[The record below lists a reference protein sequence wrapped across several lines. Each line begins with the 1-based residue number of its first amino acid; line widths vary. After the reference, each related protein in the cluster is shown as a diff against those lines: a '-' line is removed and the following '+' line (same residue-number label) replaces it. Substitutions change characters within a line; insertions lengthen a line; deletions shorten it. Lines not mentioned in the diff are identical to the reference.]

1 MNKRSSF
8 KLKGYPTHA
17 TSALKMSDDDN
28 VFSHFNDY
36 AEGDG
41 NLIPEVV
48 IESEPTSNYDF
59 GGGDPSDKSYIP
71 PEHLVSG
78 HGSEPNVSETT
89 KEEKV
94 VDNTREDRGLI
105 SNQFLGDAMKM
116 FASTAASKIFQKKEK
131 KDPVRIISGKQTKI
145 A

>member
-1 MNKRSSF
+1 MIKRSSF

-17 TSALKMSDDDN
+17 TSALRMSDDDN
-28 VFSHFNDY
+28 VFSRFNDY

-59 GGGDPSDKSYIP
+59 GGGDPSDKSYVP

-78 HGSEPNVSETT
+78 HGSEPSASETT

-94 VDNTREDRGLI
+94 IDNTRKDRGLI
-105 SNQFLGDAMKM
+105 SDQLLGDAMKT
-116 FASTAASKIFQKKEK
+116 FASTAASKIFQKREK

-145 A
+145 V